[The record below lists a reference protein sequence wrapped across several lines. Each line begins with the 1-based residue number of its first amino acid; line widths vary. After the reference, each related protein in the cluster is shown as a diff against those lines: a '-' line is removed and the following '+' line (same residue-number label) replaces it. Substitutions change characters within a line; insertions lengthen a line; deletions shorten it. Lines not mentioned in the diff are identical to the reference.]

1 MLERMRQAKMSFD
14 MWGAL
19 SPLTAK
25 APPGSDEQ
33 TPDLSA
39 DDKTDPLS
47 EKRTMSQAE
56 LESTLYKVCH
66 IKFHFNN
73 ISRAIQILIGL
84 FFFNDVVLISVR

>member
-1 MLERMRQAKMSFD
+1 

-19 SPLTAK
+19 SPLTTK

-39 DDKTDPLS
+39 DEKTDPLS

-66 IKFHFNN
+66 IKFHFDN
-73 ISRAIQILIGL
+73 ITRANQILILL
-84 FFFNDVVLISVR
+84 FFLTLSR